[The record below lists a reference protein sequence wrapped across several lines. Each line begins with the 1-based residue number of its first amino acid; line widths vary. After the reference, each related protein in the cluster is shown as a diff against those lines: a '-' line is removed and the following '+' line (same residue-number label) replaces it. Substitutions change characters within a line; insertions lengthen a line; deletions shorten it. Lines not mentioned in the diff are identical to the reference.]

1 MKEIQEKRLENELK
15 FIKESSNEITK
26 KIIKLNTNSEYQIEI
41 TIPPSLSKCSNDIKL
56 LLLVSNNYPFN
67 PPKLYFISK
76 FSFPHLCDGRDV
88 LEDILETT
96 WLTQYKLIDIIN
108 KIPKFILDY
117 TKSLNEGFLILAGN
131 FYLGAKYDL
140 DFLEKL
146 PVFTKRVKEKEIL
159 FGKYVESNK
168 LLVISDLYFCLYEID
183 KKNKNKGEL
192 TFWSNIKALIT
203 IKRIVKENICIFIW
217 RNKFDNKKE
226 HEIYIVI
233 PHGEEVVNLMISKME
248 SFGIK
253 YNISQKTI
261 GPKEGKLPSCDIEMV
276 EKEIEEYEKKINQND
291 VSVEMVQ
298 YLILL
303 YERAIEYYS
312 AINNP
317 RYEHFMKKTKECM
330 NMNIMIDNL
339 NKVNQSNENKTHTED
354 SVQKAEMNTT
364 SKDNENNKQQIE
376 DKKDNNN
383 KEDKQK
389 EKEDKNGQPLS
400 SREKKPLMLENLP
413 KETEDDNKP
422 KSSRSLHV
430 AMSNDEDDAPID
442 VGSGED
448 EEEEDD

>member
-41 TIPPSLSKCSNDIKL
+41 TIPPSLSKCPNDIKL
-56 LLLVSNNYPFN
+56 LLLVSNNYQFN
-67 PPKLYFISK
+67 PPKLYFIYK
-76 FSFPHLCDGRDV
+76 FSFPHLCDWRDV

-131 FYLGAKYDL
+131 FYLGSKYDL

-203 IKRIVKENICIFIW
+203 IKRIVKENICTFIW

-261 GPKEGKLPSCDIEMV
+261 GPKEGKLPSCDIETV
-276 EKEIEEYEKKINQND
+276 EKEIEEYEKKINQKD

-330 NMNIMIDNL
+330 NMNIMIDNV
-339 NKVNQSNENKTHTED
+339 NKINPTNENKTHTED
-354 SVQKAEMNTT
+354 SAQKSEVNTT
-364 SKDNENNKQQIE
+364 NKNNENNKQQIE
-376 DKKDNNN
+376 DKKNNNN
-383 KEDKQK
+383 KESKQK

-400 SREKKPLMLENLP
+400 SREKKPLILENLP
-413 KETEDDNKP
+413 KENEDDNKP